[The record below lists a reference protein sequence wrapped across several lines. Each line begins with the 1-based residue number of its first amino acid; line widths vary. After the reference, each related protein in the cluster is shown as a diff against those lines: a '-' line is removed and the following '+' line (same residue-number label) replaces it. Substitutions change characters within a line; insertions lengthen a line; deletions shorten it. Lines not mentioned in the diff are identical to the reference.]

1 MSKNVAKKKPH
12 ILSEIFGWYGAIA
25 ILGAYALV
33 SFSLIA
39 SDGLIFQL
47 LNLTGALGLLA
58 IGYYKKVYQSVILNI
73 IWSIIGIVA
82 IANII
87 F

>member
-1 MSKNVAKKKPH
+1 MSKKPNKKPSH
-12 ILSEIFGWYGAIA
+12 LLAEIFGWYGAIA

-33 SFSLIA
+33 SFLVIPSN
-39 SDGLIFQL
+39 GLIFQI
-47 LNLTGALGLLA
+47 LNLTGALGLMA
-58 IGYYKKVYQSVILNI
+58 VAYYKKVYQSVVLNI
-73 IWSIIGIVA
+73 VWSIIGIIA

>member
-1 MSKNVAKKKPH
+1 MSQKVVKKPIH
-12 ILSEIFGWYGAIA
+12 LFSEIFGWYGAIA

-33 SFSLIA
+33 SFSFITA
-39 SDGLIFQL
+39 DGLIFQL

-58 IGYYKKVYQSVILNI
+58 IGYYKKVYQSVVLNI
-73 IWSIIGIVA
+73 IWSIIGILA